1 MKIDVS
7 LSVHDGGAILWA
19 YWLSLAIVCFGV
31 VAIGSP
37 GLFIAVGLALFAHPL
52 TVGPLAIRYRRFG
65 LVLFAGVGLISCS
78 VVGAVV
84 AWLTPHCHWRD
95 GLIAGAVSN
104 LIASLILWGLR
115 SKLPWNE

>member
-7 LSVHDGGAILWA
+7 LSVRDGGAMLWA
-19 YWLSLAIVCFGV
+19 CWLSLAIVGFGV
-31 VAIGSP
+31 
-37 GLFIAVGLALFAHPL
+37 LALECGKLITAVFLAGIVHSV
-52 TVGPLAIRYRRFG
+52 TAFPLAIRYRRFG
-65 LVLFAGVGLISCS
+65 LVLFSIGGLISCS

-95 GLIAGAVSN
+95 GLIAGAVYSQ
-104 LIASLILWGLR
+104 IASLILWGLR